1 MLDAS
6 STELKQVVTCIKLVN
21 MLYIWHYGHMSIRPV
36 PAKVVNSARE
46 LGAHVSTW
54 RKLQGLTMAQV
65 AERAGVTRDTVSR
78 VERGEVTV
86 GLDTFLGVL
95 RALGRLDS
103 VVDSLDPYDTDFGRA
118 RADQILPKRVR
129 S

>member
-1 MLDAS
+1 VLYALF
-6 STELKQVVTCIKLVN
+6 TAVKQVLTYIKLVN
-21 MLYIWHYGHMSIRPV
+21 MLWVWHYEHMSIRPV

-65 AERAGVTRDTVSR
+65 AERAGITRDTVSR

-95 RALGRLDS
+95 RALGQLDS
-103 VVDSLDPYDTDFGRA
+103 VVDSLDPYDTEFGRA

>member
-21 MLYIWHYGHMSIRPV
+21 MLYIWHYEHMSIRPV

-95 RALGRLDS
+95 RALGQLDS
-103 VVDSLDPYDTDFGRA
+103 VVDSLDPYDTEFGRA